1 MATIHRLEKLFR
13 RTADLDF
20 DKSDIGRLENF
31 VRHKV
36 EDLVVRGEANAK
48 ANDRDVIQP
57 WDLPITKGLQETVH
71 RFRQINAELQLTD
84 YLIGLTGSPPSDLAI
99 GDETQ
104 ARFSEIAGGLC
115 LALADAFRVIDPSL
129 KNPTTRDWERA
140 YRLFDLLL

>member
-31 VRHKV
+31 IRHKV

-84 YLIGLTGSPPSDLAI
+84 YLVGLTGSPPSDLAI

-115 LALADAFRVIDPSL
+115 LALADAFRIIDPSL